1 MPWAANGQISTSPIH
16 GGIEISEA
24 DYLAALEGVAEGKII
39 SIEGG
44 VFALVDPPPPT
55 PDPELEPEPPTLEDY
70 RAAIRAHVDATAQA
84 RDYDNAVSCASY
96 VDSTNPT
103 WAAEAQA
110 FVAWRDAVLAYAFAE
125 LAKVENGQRPQPAI
139 EEFVGEL
146 TAAVPMEWPS

>member
-1 MPWAANGQISTSPIH
+1 MLYYVERNSSGAIIALYANPQEGRTDPEPLPDTDPEVAAFI
-16 GGIEISEA
+16 
-24 DYLAALEGVAEGKII
+24 
-39 SIEGG
+39 
-44 VFALVDPPPPT
+44 DPPPS
-55 PDPELEPEPPTLEDY
+55 LEDY

-96 VDSTNPT
+96 ANSTNPQ

-110 FVAWRDAVLAYAFAE
+110 FVAWRDAVWSYVFAE

>member
-1 MPWAANGQISTSPIH
+1 MPWAADNRVSTSPIE
-16 GGIEISEA
+16 GGIEITEA
-24 DYLAALEGVAEGKII
+24 EYQAALEGIMEGKIV

-44 VFALVDPPPPT
+44 VFALVDPPPP
-55 PDPELEPEPPTLEDY
+55 EPEPEPESPTLEDY

-96 VDSTNPT
+96 VNSTNPQ

-110 FVAWRDAVLAYAFAE
+110 FVAWRDAVWAYVFAE

>member
-1 MPWAANGQISTSPIH
+1 MPWAANNRVSTSPIE
-16 GGIEISEA
+16 GGIEITDA
-24 DYLAALEGVAEGKII
+24 DYQAALEGIMEGKIV
-39 SIEGG
+39 SVEGG
-44 VFALVDPPPPT
+44 EFALVDPPPAPA
-55 PDPELEPEPPTLEDY
+55 PEPAPPTLEDY

-84 RDYDNAVSCASY
+84 RNYDNAVSCASY
-96 VDSTNPT
+96 VNSTNPQ

-110 FVAWRDAVLAYAFAE
+110 FVAWRDAVWAYVFAE